1 MKYLLIILLIIIGL
15 VMQAFKLVL
24 LLLFVATLPLTVGA
38 FLAYEMASRRFAKL
52 MKNRVNVE

>member
-52 MKNRVNVE
+52 T